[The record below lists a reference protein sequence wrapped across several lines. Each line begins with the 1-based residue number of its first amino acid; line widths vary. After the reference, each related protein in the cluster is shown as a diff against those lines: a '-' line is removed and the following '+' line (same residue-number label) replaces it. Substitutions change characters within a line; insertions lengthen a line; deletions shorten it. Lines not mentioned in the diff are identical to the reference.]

1 MGGAQKLF
9 CHLSEWGR
17 GELCFCPDVRIPVPL
32 APTHDHEDEVSPSGG
47 AGCFSYRSYFSS
59 LSKSFCALR
68 GSAAPLIPVTHPG
81 TGVVGNSVA
90 QFICNKPMALWGK
103 KIWVSC
109 LWVAKFLLPHVNYV
123 IFGMIKKGLTKT
135 VHSKSEGAKSH
146 VQCMQFYSLWPPWIC
161 CSENS
166 ISYTLHHAR
175 AGEHLHH
182 THFWPS
188 PYKRFED
195 SCCSSPQ

>member
-103 KIWVSC
+103 KNLGLLLVSC
-109 LWVAKFLLPHVNYV
+109 KISVTSCELCNIWYDK
-123 IFGMIKKGLTKT
+123 
-135 VHSKSEGAKSH
+135 EGAYQNSTLEEWGSKEPCSVHAVLQPMAIMDMLQWKLYFLHSAPCKSRG
-146 VQCMQFYSLWPPWIC
+146 
-161 CSENS
+161 
-166 ISYTLHHAR
+166 TLTS
-175 AGEHLHH
+175 H
-182 THFWPS
+182 TLLTFTI
-188 PYKRFED
+188 
-195 SCCSSPQ
+195 